1 MQILVTVA
9 SRHGATAEIGTAVA
23 DVLRAD
29 GHVVD
34 EVAPQDVTDVER
46 YDAVVLGSAVYTAHW
61 LSPAR
66 DLAARL
72 APQLRDRA
80 VWVFSSGLAT
90 QPAASANS
98 PHELR
103 ALIQDVGALGHR
115 AFAGRLRRADLAF
128 AERAII
134 AGARAKEGDHR
145 DFEAVQAWAGQIA
158 AELRTRESAVA
169 GAVAGF

>member
-9 SRHGATAEIGTAVA
+9 SRHGATAEIGSAVA

-34 EVAPQDVTDVER
+34 EVAPDQVADVAA

-61 LSPAR
+61 LPAAR

-72 APQLRDRA
+72 AEDLRTRP

-90 QPAASANS
+90 QPAARANS
-98 PHELR
+98 PHELL
-103 ALIQDVGALGHR
+103 ALMQDVGAVGHR
-115 AFAGRLRRADLAF
+115 AFAGRLVRAELAF

-145 DFEAVQAWAGQIA
+145 DFAAVEAWARQIA
-158 AELRTRESAVA
+158 EHLRVLAPRHAASA
-169 GAVAGF
+169 

>member
-1 MQILVTVA
+1 MNVLVTVA
-9 SRHGATAEIGTAVA
+9 SRHGATAEIGSTIA

-34 EVAPQDVTDVER
+34 EAAPEDVTDVTG

-61 LSPAR
+61 LPAAR
-66 DLAARL
+66 ELAERL
-72 APQLRDRA
+72 APQLRQRQ

-90 QPAASANS
+90 QPAARANS

-103 ALIQDVGALGHR
+103 VLMQDVGAVGHR
-115 AFAGRLRRADLAF
+115 AFAGRLLRSELAF

-145 DFEAVQAWAGQIA
+145 DFDAVREWAAQIA
-158 AELRTRESAVA
+158 ARLQA
-169 GAVAGF
+169 GAPRAAASA

>member
-34 EVAPQDVTDVER
+34 EVEPEEVADLTG

-61 LSPAR
+61 LPAAR

-72 APQLRDRA
+72 APQLRER
-80 VWVFSSGLAT
+80 VCWVFSSGLAT

-103 ALIQDVGALGHR
+103 VLMADIRAVGHR

-145 DFEAVQAWAGQIA
+145 DFDAVRAWAGQIA
-158 AELRTRESAVA
+158 DELRARA
-169 GAVAGF
+169 GSVTSTPAS

>member
-9 SRHGATAEIGTAVA
+9 SRHGATAEIGTAIA
-23 DVLRAD
+23 DVLRAE
-29 GHVVD
+29 GHFVD
-34 EVAPQDVTDVER
+34 EVAPEQVADVTP

-61 LSPAR
+61 LPAAR

-72 APQLRDRA
+72 AGDLRRRP

-90 QPAASANS
+90 QPAARANS
-98 PHELR
+98 PHELL
-103 ALIQDVGALGHR
+103 ALMRDIGAAGHR
-115 AFAGRLRRADLAF
+115 AFAGRLVRGELAF

-145 DFEAVQAWAGQIA
+145 DFEAVDAWARQIA
-158 AELRTRESAVA
+158 EHLRVGAPQHAASA
-169 GAVAGF
+169 